1 MIFIDMDMPT
11 CCYKCPLYDDKY
23 DYPTCFFTNASKGYK
38 FNPYSDRMSD
48 CPLKSIEIGEDSFPE
63 RPNRNHKVYI
73 SNPEIDYYYQNR

>member
-23 DYPTCFFTNASKGYK
+23 DYPTCFFTGISKGYK
-38 FNPYSDRMSD
+38 FNPYDSRMSE
-48 CPLKSIEIGEDSFPE
+48 CPLKNVEIAENPFPE

-73 SNPEIDYYYQNR
+73 PNPVIDYYYQNR